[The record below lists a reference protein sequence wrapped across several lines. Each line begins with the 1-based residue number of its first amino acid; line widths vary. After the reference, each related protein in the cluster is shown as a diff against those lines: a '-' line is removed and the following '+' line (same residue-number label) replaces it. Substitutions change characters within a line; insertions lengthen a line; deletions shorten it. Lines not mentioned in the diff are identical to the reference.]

1 MTGAEPKH
9 IAIDIIA
16 DVACPWCYIGKR
28 RLEQVL
34 ASFPGVAVHIRW
46 RPYQLEQSV
55 PPDGLDRKAS
65 LEKKYGADRVAAAL
79 NEIASAGRDVGLA
92 FRFDKIQ
99 RTPNTLD
106 AHRLV
111 RLAKISGIQG
121 KMIERLFK
129 AYFCDG
135 IDIGNRRNLIELG
148 VETGLDRDTLEEVF
162 SRRDD
167 VPSVQEELAT
177 TRRLGITALPF
188 FIFGDDVIVPG
199 AQPKEMLAAAL
210 SKALDPVSRAS

>member
-28 RLEQVL
+28 RLEQVI
-34 ASFPGVAVHIRW
+34 AAFPGLDVHIRW
-46 RPYQLEQSV
+46 RPYQLEPSV
-55 PPDGLDRKAS
+55 PTEGLDRKAS

-79 NEIASAGRDVGLA
+79 DEIAGAGQDVGLA

-99 RTPNTLD
+99 RMPNTLD

-111 RLAKISGIQG
+111 RLAKIGGIQG
-121 KMIERLFK
+121 KIIERLFK
-129 AYFCDG
+129 AYYCDG
-135 IDIGNRRNLIELG
+135 IDIGNRRHLIELG

-167 VPSVQEELAT
+167 IASVQEELAT

-188 FIFGDDVIVPG
+188 YIFGEDVIVPG
-199 AQPKEMLAAAL
+199 AQSKEMLAAAL
-210 SKALDPVSRAS
+210 SKALYPVSRAG